1 MYTLSSKPECAFHHF
16 SCDCIK
22 SFYISCHLLR
32 TREKCPEIST
42 TLLCYDAIANQTTKT
57 HTPNTVI
64 SFPNWIFLSSIVILS
79 LWKYVLRWHDLLFR
93 VFLFCHLLEMFSIIW
108 SKMSIFL
115 FCFSLISRSK
125 YVAKMLGGG
134 SGIGAM
140 VVWCESAYN
149 IPNCE

>member
-1 MYTLSSKPECAFHHF
+1 MYTLNSKPECAFHHF

-22 SFYISCHLLR
+22 SFYISCHFCFE
-32 TREKCPEIST
+32 REREMLWNLNDFVMLWCHCKS
-42 TLLCYDAIANQTTKT
+42 NNKT
-57 HTPNTVI
+57 HTEHRNQFSELDFSKLYCNPITLKI
-64 SFPNWIFLSSIVILS
+64 CSSMAWFAFS
-79 LWKYVLRWHDLLFR
+79 Y
-93 VFLFCHLLEMFSIIW
+93 CHLLEMFSIIW

-115 FCFSLISRSK
+115 FCFSLISFSK
-125 YVAKMLGGG
+125 CVAKMLGGG